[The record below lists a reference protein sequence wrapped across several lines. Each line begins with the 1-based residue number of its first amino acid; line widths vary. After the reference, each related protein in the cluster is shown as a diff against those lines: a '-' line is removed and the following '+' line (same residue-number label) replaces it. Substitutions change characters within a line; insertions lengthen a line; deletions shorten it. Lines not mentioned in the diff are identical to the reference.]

1 MKLLQLCPK
10 MMIPAVVVALIL
22 PLSAFAKDP
31 VPAKTVKPA
40 EPANVAKVNGKT
52 IPYKD
57 FERKLE
63 IFQQQVMHGQPG
75 QLPAALMDRARTQVV
90 NQMISEELLY
100 QESVKQK
107 LKLDDGFVDEQ
118 LKSLKERFGD
128 DAQYHDTLK
137 RMHLTEAQLKGQIA
151 RQALIRKLID
161 KEVVSKIKIS
171 KEDAQKYYLANKAK
185 FHQPEQVR
193 AQHILIKVDPAADAK
208 KKAEA
213 RKKLEAVKKRVLAGE
228 DFGKLAKEYSEG
240 PSNVREGDLGY
251 FTRGRMVKPFEDAAF
266 KLAPNEVS
274 DIVETQFGYHL
285 IKVLDHK
292 AAKDPSFEEVEPHV
306 MAILRNE
313 KIQQKIEPYLHKLR
327 KDAKVETYL
336 N

>member
-1 MKLLQLCPK
+1 MKFLKPYPK
-10 MMIPAVVVALIL
+10 IIIVAAVVALML
-22 PLSAFAKDP
+22 PLCVNADDP
-31 VPAKTVKPA
+31 APSKPV
-40 EPANVAKVNGKT
+40 NVAEVNGKP

-63 IFQQQVMHGQPG
+63 IFKQQVMRGQPG
-75 QLPAALMDRARTQVV
+75 QLPKALMERAKDQVV

-107 LKLDDGFVDEQ
+107 IKLEDGFVDKQ

-128 DAQYHDTLK
+128 DKKFRKTLE
-137 RMHLTEAQLKGQIA
+137 RMQLTEGQLKEQMTH
-151 RQALIRKLID
+151 QALIREFIN
-161 KEVVSKIKIS
+161 KEVVSKIELS
-171 KEDAQKYYLANKAK
+171 KEDAKKYYLANKAK
-185 FHQPEQVR
+185 FYQPERVR
-193 AQHILIKVDPAADAK
+193 AQHILIKVETGADEQ

-228 DFGKLAKEYSEG
+228 DFGKLAKEVSEG

-251 FTRGRMVKPFEDAAF
+251 FTRDAMVKPFADAAF

-285 IKVLDHK
+285 IKVLDHQAGK
-292 AAKDPSFEEVEPHV
+292 EPSFEEVEPRV

-313 KIQQKIEPYLHKLR
+313 KIQQKMEPYLLKLR
-327 KDAKVETYL
+327 QKAKIKTYL